1 MGKCVKCGADL
12 PDGAAFCPACG
23 KRQAAAPRKYRK
35 RANGTGCISRLSG
48 NRAKPWMARKNDV
61 CIGTYATRA
70 EAQKALERITD
81 VTVNDKYNMTFA
93 QVYERWHEEH
103 KRKISP
109 SMDGNYQIAYKQC
122 IQLHNMPIRKILRSD
137 YQAVIIAQEMLD
149 KSKSTCNKLRV
160 LLGQLGRWAMEEG
173 ITLTNPAEDL
183 NTVAK
188 QKSVREVF
196 TEKDIAAIKKSSL
209 PASDVALILIS
220 CGCRPGELFN
230 VPLVNCREDHFIGG
244 SKTEAGKNR
253 VIPIGPDGI
262 TAYKK
267 IRAQAIARGADLLI
281 DGYDGKNK
289 TAPNF
294 TKRDWRELM
303 EEIGRNGMTPYSCRH
318 TFITRAIRSGVEL
331 PVLEAIVGHVDRET
345 TKIYTHL
352 HADDLVV
359 AVQSIQAQQLAVRN
373 KSVTRSGNA
382 TDFVERVR
390 KAEENHPFGW
400 FSWYARRDSNPRP
413 TDS

>member
-1 MGKCVKCGADL
+1 MGNCVKCHVPLPAGAT
-12 PDGAAFCPACG
+12 FCPTCG
-23 KRQAAAPRKYRK
+23 KRQSPAPRKHHK
-35 RANGTGCISRLSG
+35 RSNGTGCISKLSG

-61 CIGTYATRA
+61 CIGTYATRT
-70 EAQKALERITD
+70 EAQKALERLTD
-81 VTVNDKYNMTFA
+81 VAVNDKFNMTFA

-103 KRKISP
+103 KRKISE
-109 SMDGNYQIAYKQC
+109 SMDQNYQLAYKQC
-122 IQLHNMPIRKILRSD
+122 SQLHDMQMRKILRSD
-137 YQAVIIAQEMLD
+137 YQACIIALEMQG

-188 QKSVREVF
+188 QKSTREIF
-196 TEKDIAAIKKSSL
+196 TEEDIKAIKKSKL
-209 PASDVALILIS
+209 HAADIALILIS
-220 CGCRPGELFN
+220 CGCRPGELFS

-262 TAYKK
+262 KAYQK
-267 IRAQAIARGADLLI
+267 IRKKAIKDGKNLLI
-281 DGYDGKNK
+281 DGYEGQNK

-294 TKRDWRELM
+294 TKREWRELM
-303 EEIGRNGMTPYSCRH
+303 EEINCQGMTPYSCRH
-318 TFITRAIRSGVEL
+318 TFITRAIRSGIEL

-352 HADDLVV
+352 HADDLVE
-359 AVQSIQAQQLAVRN
+359 AVQAIKEKQLAVSS
-373 KSVTRSGNA
+373 KSVTRSEIPN
-382 TDFVERVR
+382 TRIQ
-390 KAEENHPFGW
+390 K
-400 FSWYARRDSNPRP
+400 SS
-413 TDS
+413 